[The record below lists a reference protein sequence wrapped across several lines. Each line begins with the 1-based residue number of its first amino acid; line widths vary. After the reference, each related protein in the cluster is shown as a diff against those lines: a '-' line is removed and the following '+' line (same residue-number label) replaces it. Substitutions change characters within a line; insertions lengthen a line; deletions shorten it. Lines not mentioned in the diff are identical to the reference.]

1 MSPRTRQ
8 SRIGWRARLATL
20 AMVAATTLVVGLA
33 PAMASGTGATASIAA
48 GEQARPASTPTF
60 ATWSGATAGTL
71 GGANVEVTYDG
82 PEFPAVRPLILDET
96 TYFNPPGSSAQQGL
110 EYILRPGSIT
120 FEFDAPVTNVA
131 IYAYYLRTPG
141 SQGPPS
147 YGLTTDG
154 DGSWVRVS
162 GNGLLAGSE
171 LVPTDDYTY
180 ILNIL
185 AFSGTITT
193 LTIETIGDCSA
204 CSSAQGLALA
214 SFDTIPSPA
223 PSIAEVSPA
232 TGPASGG
239 TVITVEGEAFFG
251 VTSVTVGGAACTEV
265 QVIDE
270 QTLTCAAPAGAD
282 GAADVVVRAL
292 GGSATAAGAFTYIG
306 APIPPPPP
314 TPDTAPVTPTFTG

>member
-1 MSPRTRQ
+1 
-8 SRIGWRARLATL
+8 
-20 AMVAATTLVVGLA
+20 MVATTTLLVGLA
-33 PAMASGTGATASIAA
+33 PAMASGTGASASASIAV
-48 GEQARPASTPTF
+48 GEAARPASTPTF
-60 ATWSGATAGTL
+60 ATWSSATAGTL

-82 PEFPAVRPLILDET
+82 PEFPTVRPLVLDET
-96 TYFNPPGSSAQQGL
+96 TYFNPPGSSSQQGL
-110 EYILRPGSIT
+110 EYDLQPGSVS

-131 IYAYYLRTPG
+131 IYAWYFRTPAN
-141 SQGPPS
+141 QGPQS
-147 YGLTTDG
+147 YGLSTDG
-154 DGSWVRVS
+154 EGSWVRVS

-171 LVPTDDYTY
+171 LFPTDDYNY

-193 LTIETIGDCSA
+193 LTVETIGDCPD
-204 CSSAQGLALA
+204 CGSAQGLALA
-214 SFDTIPSPA
+214 SFDTIPSPP

-270 QTLTCAAPAGAD
+270 QTLTCAVPASTAGP
-282 GAADVVVRAL
+282 ADVVVRAL

-314 TPDTAPVTPTFTG
+314 APDTAPVTPAFTG

>member
-1 MSPRTRQ
+1 MSPRTRH
-8 SRIGWRARLATL
+8 SRIGSRARLATL
-20 AMVAATTLVVGLA
+20 VVVAATTLVVGLA

-48 GEQARPASTPTF
+48 GAAARPASTPTF
-60 ATWSGATAGTL
+60 ATWSSATTGTL
-71 GGANVEVTYDG
+71 GGANIEVTYDG

-96 TYFNPPGSSAQQGL
+96 TYFDPPGSATQQGL
-110 EYILRPGSIT
+110 DYVLRPGSIT

-131 IYAYYLRTPG
+131 IYAYYLRTPAT
-141 SQGPPS
+141 QGPPA
-147 YGLTTDG
+147 YGLSTDG
-154 DGSWVRVS
+154 EGSWVRVS

-171 LVPTDDYTY
+171 LLPTDDYLFV
-180 ILNIL
+180 LNIL
-185 AFSGTITT
+185 AFSGTTTT
-193 LTIETIGDCSA
+193 LSIETLGDCSD
-204 CSSAQGLALA
+204 CGSSQGLALA

-223 PSIAEVSPA
+223 PSIDGVRPN

-251 VTSVTVGGAACTEV
+251 VTSVTVGGGACTEV

-270 QTLTCAAPAGAD
+270 QTLTCAAPAGTA
-282 GAADVVVRAL
+282 GPADVVVRAL